1 MSLHK
6 WLLEEI
12 SKIGFKNLIDVE
24 SNKVEFESIKSDLYH
39 NNKALLMIRVYDN
52 WLSLKESWEIDQISI
67 LKLLKENPQFS
78 SRSYFFLILENFDI
92 KEDFKLD
99 VPMLERDERI
109 CKKYVIT
116 SLSDFLRIPI
126 INKLNFEYNSTES
139 YEKVFYTKL
148 LTVLESDGK
157 SISPEIIEKVDK
169 YFTAQEVEE

>member
-6 WLLEEI
+6 ELLEKVR
-12 SKIGFKNLIDVE
+12 KIGFKNFIDVE
-24 SNKVEFESIKSDLYH
+24 SKEVNFESINADLYH
-39 NNKALLMIRVYDN
+39 NNKALLMIKVYDN
-52 WLSLKESWEIDQISI
+52 WLSLKESWEIEQISI

-78 SRSYFFLILENFDI
+78 SRSYFFLILDNFDI

-116 SLSDFLRIPI
+116 SSSDFLRIPI
-126 INKLNFEYNSTES
+126 INKLEFEHNPTES
-139 YEKVFYTKL
+139 YEKVFYKKL
-148 LTVLESDGK
+148 LSVLESDGK
-157 SISPEIIEKVDK
+157 NISPEIIVEVDK